1 MRMYIK
7 VDIDVDYPILIN
19 IDDVYFIDKV
29 AMSSPLIISIV
40 YNYFSIQKMPHLKS
54 SYSKL
59 YYENQCGYT
68 YTYIILLGI

>member
-29 AMSSPLIISIV
+29 TV
-40 YNYFSIQKMPHLKS
+40 YAVVNKYNDKYIGNITVEKFNTILEILKNN
-54 SYSKL
+54 KKD
-59 YYENQCGYT
+59 
-68 YTYIILLGI
+68 